1 MTRIQKTLAALAIGA
16 SALVAGAA
24 AQAQTAAQAQA
35 PAPAQAAQAAPAP
48 AQAAQT
54 APAAAPAAPMLTIR
68 QVYDKMEAAG
78 YRNIS
83 EIERSSKH
91 GYEVKAYDPQGQRVK
106 LRVDPQSGAVTRS
119 RFDD

>member
-1 MTRIQKTLAALAIGA
+1 MMTRVQKTLAALAIGGSVLA
-16 SALVAGAA
+16 AGA
-24 AQAQTAAQAQA
+24 
-35 PAPAQAAQAAPAP
+35 PAF
-48 AQAAQT
+48 AQT
-54 APAAAPAAPMLTIR
+54 APQPAPAATTPAAAPMLTIR

-106 LRVDPQSGAVTRS
+106 LRVDPQTGAVTRS

>member
-16 SALVAGAA
+16 SALVAG
-24 AQAQTAAQAQA
+24 TAVQAQA
-35 PAPAQAAQAAPAP
+35 ATPAPA
-48 AQAAQT
+48 
-54 APAAAPAAPMLTIR
+54 APAATTPAAPMLTIR

-83 EIERSSKH
+83 EIERSRKH

-106 LRVDPQSGAVTRS
+106 LYVDPQSGAVTRS

>member
-1 MTRIQKTLAALAIGA
+1 MTRIQKSLAALAIGA
-16 SALVAGAA
+16 SALVAGTAV
-24 AQAQTAAQAQA
+24 QAQTAT
-35 PAPAQAAQAAPAP
+35 PAPA
-48 AQAAQT
+48 
-54 APAAAPAAPMLTIR
+54 APAATTPAATAPAAPMLTIR

-83 EIERSSKH
+83 EIERSRKH

-106 LRVDPQSGAVTRS
+106 LYVDPQSGAVTRS

>member
-16 SALVAGAA
+16 SALVAGTAV
-24 AQAQTAAQAQA
+24 QAQTAT
-35 PAPAQAAQAAPAP
+35 PAPA
-48 AQAAQT
+48 
-54 APAAAPAAPMLTIR
+54 APAATTTPAAPMLTIR

-83 EIERSSKH
+83 EIERSRKH

-106 LRVDPQSGAVTRS
+106 LYVDPQSGAVTRS

>member
-1 MTRIQKTLAALAIGA
+1 MMTRVQKTLAALAIGGSVLA
-16 SALVAGAA
+16 AGA
-24 AQAQTAAQAQA
+24 
-35 PAPAQAAQAAPAP
+35 PAF
-48 AQAAQT
+48 AQT
-54 APAAAPAAPMLTIR
+54 APQPAPAATAPAAPMLTIR

-106 LRVDPQSGAVTRS
+106 LRVDPQTGAVTRS

>member
-1 MTRIQKTLAALAIGA
+1 MTRIQQTLAALAIGT
-16 SALVAGAA
+16 SALVAGA
-24 AQAQTAAQAQA
+24 
-35 PAPAQAAQAAPAP
+35 PAFAQAAAPA
-48 AQAAQT
+48 
-54 APAAAPAAPMLTIR
+54 APAAATAPATAPAPMLTIR

-106 LRVDPQSGAVTRS
+106 LYVDPQSGAVTRS

>member
-1 MTRIQKTLAALAIGA
+1 MTRIQKTLAVLAIGG
-16 SALVAGAA
+16 SALAAGA
-24 AQAQTAAQAQA
+24 
-35 PAPAQAAQAAPAP
+35 PAFAQAAPQPAP
-48 AQAAQT
+48 AT
-54 APAAAPAAPMLTIR
+54 AAAPAAQMLTIR

-83 EIERSSKH
+83 EIERSNKH

-106 LRVDPQSGAVTRS
+106 LSVDPQTGAVTRS

>member
-1 MTRIQKTLAALAIGA
+1 MTRIQKSLAALAIGA
-16 SALVAGAA
+16 SALVAGTAV
-24 AQAQTAAQAQA
+24 QAQTAT
-35 PAPAQAAQAAPAP
+35 PAPAAPA
-48 AQAAQT
+48 T
-54 APAAAPAAPMLTIR
+54 TTTSAAPMLTIR

-83 EIERSSKH
+83 EIERSRKH

-106 LRVDPQSGAVTRS
+106 LYVDPQSGAVTRS

>member
-16 SALVAGAA
+16 SSLVAGTAVH
-24 AQAQTAAQAQA
+24 AQ
-35 PAPAQAAQAAPAP
+35 
-48 AQAAQT
+48 
-54 APAAAPAAPMLTIR
+54 AAAPAAAAPAAVTPASPMLTIR

-106 LRVDPQSGAVTRS
+106 LYVDPQSGAVTRS

>member
-16 SALVAGAA
+16 SSLVAG
-24 AQAQTAAQAQA
+24 TAVH
-35 PAPAQAAQAAPAP
+35 AQAAAPA
-48 AQAAQT
+48 
-54 APAAAPAAPMLTIR
+54 APAAAANPAAPMLTIR

-106 LRVDPQSGAVTRS
+106 LYVDPQSGAVTRS

>member
-1 MTRIQKTLAALAIGA
+1 MTRIQKTLAALTIGA
-16 SALVAGAA
+16 SSLVAGTAVH
-24 AQAQTAAQAQA
+24 AQA
-35 PAPAQAAQAAPAP
+35 AAPAP
-48 AQAAQT
+48 ATAAVT
-54 APAAAPAAPMLTIR
+54 PASPMLTIR
-68 QVYDKMEAAG
+68 QVYDKMESAG

-106 LRVDPQSGAVTRS
+106 LYVDPQSGAVTRS

>member
-16 SALVAGAA
+16 SSLVAGTAVH
-24 AQAQTAAQAQA
+24 AQ
-35 PAPAQAAQAAPAP
+35 
-48 AQAAQT
+48 
-54 APAAAPAAPMLTIR
+54 AAAPAAAAPAAGSVTPASPMLTIR

-106 LRVDPQSGAVTRS
+106 LYVDPQSGAVTRS

>member
-16 SALVAGAA
+16 SSLVAG
-24 AQAQTAAQAQA
+24 TAVH
-35 PAPAQAAQAAPAP
+35 AQAAAPAAAAPAP
-48 AQAAQT
+48 A
-54 APAAAPAAPMLTIR
+54 PAAVTPASPMLTIR

-106 LRVDPQSGAVTRS
+106 LYVDPQSGAVTRS

>member
-16 SALVAGAA
+16 SALVAGTA
-24 AQAQTAAQAQA
+24 AQAQTA
-35 PAPAQAAQAAPAP
+35 APAQAAQAAPTP
-48 AQAAQT
+48 AAQT

-106 LRVDPQSGAVTRS
+106 LYVDPQSGAVTRS

>member
-16 SALVAGAA
+16 SSLVAG
-24 AQAQTAAQAQA
+24 TAAH
-35 PAPAQAAQAAPAP
+35 AQAAAPA
-48 AQAAQT
+48 AT
-54 APAAAPAAPMLTIR
+54 APAAAAAVNPASPMLTIR

-106 LRVDPQSGAVTRS
+106 LYVDPQSGAVTRS

>member
-16 SALVAGAA
+16 SALVAGTA
-24 AQAQTAAQAQA
+24 AQAQTAAPA
-35 PAPAQAAQAAPAP
+35 PAPAQAQAAP
-48 AQAAQT
+48 AAQT
-54 APAAAPAAPMLTIR
+54 APAAAPMLTIR

>member
-16 SALVAGAA
+16 SALAASAA
-24 AQAQTAAQAQA
+24 AQAQTAAQA
-35 PAPAQAAQAAPAP
+35 PAQAAPAAP
-48 AQAAQT
+48 AAQT
-54 APAAAPAAPMLTIR
+54 APAAAAPMLTIR

>member
-1 MTRIQKTLAALAIGA
+1 MTRIQKTLATLAIGG
-16 SALVAGAA
+16 SALAAGA
-24 AQAQTAAQAQA
+24 
-35 PAPAQAAQAAPAP
+35 PAFAQAAAP
-48 AQAAQT
+48 Q
-54 APAAAPAAPMLTIR
+54 APAAAAAPAPMLTIR

>member
-16 SALVAGAA
+16 SSLVAG
-24 AQAQTAAQAQA
+24 TAVH
-35 PAPAQAAQAAPAP
+35 AQAA
-48 AQAAQT
+48 
-54 APAAAPAAPMLTIR
+54 APAAAPAAAAANPAAPMLTIR

-106 LRVDPQSGAVTRS
+106 LYVDPQSGAVTRS

>member
-1 MTRIQKTLAALAIGA
+1 MTRIQNTLAALAIGA
-16 SALVAGAA
+16 SALVAG
-24 AQAQTAAQAQA
+24 TAAH
-35 PAPAQAAQAAPAP
+35 AQAAGPA
-48 AQAAQT
+48 T
-54 APAAAPAAPMLTIR
+54 TPAAVAPAAPMLTIR

-106 LRVDPQSGAVTRS
+106 LYVDPQSGAVTRS

>member
-16 SALVAGAA
+16 SSLVAGTAVH
-24 AQAQTAAQAQA
+24 AQ
-35 PAPAQAAQAAPAP
+35 
-48 AQAAQT
+48 
-54 APAAAPAAPMLTIR
+54 AAAPAANAPAAAVTPASPMLTIR

-106 LRVDPQSGAVTRS
+106 LYVDPQSGAVTRS

>member
-24 AQAQTAAQAQA
+24 TQAQTAAPAQT
-35 PAPAQAAQAAPAP
+35 PAPAQAAQAAPAQAAP
-48 AQAAQT
+48 AAQT
-54 APAAAPAAPMLTIR
+54 APAAAPMLTIR

>member
-1 MTRIQKTLAALAIGA
+1 MH
-16 SALVAGAA
+16 
-24 AQAQTAAQAQA
+24 AQAAT
-35 PAPAQAAQAAPAP
+35 PAPA
-48 AQAAQT
+48 
-54 APAAAPAAPMLTIR
+54 APAATTPAAPMLTIR

-83 EIERSSKH
+83 EIERSRKH

-106 LRVDPQSGAVTRS
+106 LYVDPQSGAVTRS

>member
-16 SALVAGAA
+16 SALVAGTAV
-24 AQAQTAAQAQA
+24 QAQTAA
-35 PAPAQAAQAAPAP
+35 PAPA
-48 AQAAQT
+48 
-54 APAAAPAAPMLTIR
+54 APAATTPAAPMLTIR

-83 EIERSSKH
+83 EIERSRKH

-106 LRVDPQSGAVTRS
+106 LYVDPQSGAVTRS

>member
-1 MTRIQKTLAALAIGA
+1 MTRIQKTLAALAIGT
-16 SALVAGAA
+16 SALVAGA
-24 AQAQTAAQAQA
+24 
-35 PAPAQAAQAAPAP
+35 PAFAQAAPQAP
-48 AQAAQT
+48 AASAT
-54 APAAAPAAPMLTIR
+54 APAAAAPMLTIR

>member
-16 SALVAGAA
+16 SSLVAGTAVH
-24 AQAQTAAQAQA
+24 AQ
-35 PAPAQAAQAAPAP
+35 
-48 AQAAQT
+48 
-54 APAAAPAAPMLTIR
+54 AAAPATAAPAAVNPASPMLTIR

-106 LRVDPQSGAVTRS
+106 LYVDPQSGAVTRS

>member
-16 SALVAGAA
+16 SALAAGAA
-24 AQAQTAAQAQA
+24 AQAQTAA
-35 PAPAQAAQAAPAP
+35 PAQA

-54 APAAAPAAPMLTIR
+54 APAAAPMLTIR

>member
-1 MTRIQKTLAALAIGA
+1 MTRIQKSLAALAIGA
-16 SALVAGAA
+16 SALVAGTAV
-24 AQAQTAAQAQA
+24 QAQTAT
-35 PAPAQAAQAAPAP
+35 PAPAAPA
-48 AQAAQT
+48 AT
-54 APAAAPAAPMLTIR
+54 APAATASAAPMLTIR

-83 EIERSSKH
+83 EIERSRKH

-106 LRVDPQSGAVTRS
+106 LYVDPQSGAVTRS

>member
-16 SALVAGAA
+16 SALVAGTA
-24 AQAQTAAQAQA
+24 AQAQTAAPA
-35 PAPAQAAQAAPAP
+35 PAPAAQAAQAAPAQAAP
-48 AQAAQT
+48 AAQT
-54 APAAAPAAPMLTIR
+54 APAAAPMLTIR

>member
-1 MTRIQKTLAALAIGA
+1 
-16 SALVAGAA
+16 
-24 AQAQTAAQAQA
+24 
-35 PAPAQAAQAAPAP
+35 
-48 AQAAQT
+48 
-54 APAAAPAAPMLTIR
+54 
-68 QVYDKMEAAG
+68 MEAAG

-106 LRVDPQSGAVTRS
+106 LYVDPQSGAVTRS

>member
-1 MTRIQKTLAALAIGA
+1 MMRIQKSLAALAIGA
-16 SALVAGAA
+16 SALVAGTAV
-24 AQAQTAAQAQA
+24 QAQTAT
-35 PAPAQAAQAAPAP
+35 PAPAAPAT
-48 AQAAQT
+48 T
-54 APAAAPAAPMLTIR
+54 APAATAAPMLTIR

-83 EIERSSKH
+83 EIERSRKH

-106 LRVDPQSGAVTRS
+106 LYVDPQSGAVTRS

>member
-1 MTRIQKTLAALAIGA
+1 MTRIQKTLAAMAIGA
-16 SALVAGAA
+16 SALVAG
-24 AQAQTAAQAQA
+24 TAAH
-35 PAPAQAAQAAPAP
+35 AQAAAPAAPA
-48 AQAAQT
+48 AT
-54 APAAAPAAPMLTIR
+54 SPAAPMLTIR

-106 LRVDPQSGAVTRS
+106 LHVDPQSGAVTRS

>member
-1 MTRIQKTLAALAIGA
+1 MTRIQKSLAALAIGA
-16 SALVAGAA
+16 SALVAGTAV
-24 AQAQTAAQAQA
+24 QAQTST
-35 PAPAQAAQAAPAP
+35 PAPA
-48 AQAAQT
+48 
-54 APAAAPAAPMLTIR
+54 APAATAPAAPMLTIR

-83 EIERSSKH
+83 EIERSRKH

-106 LRVDPQSGAVTRS
+106 LYVDPQSGAVTRS

>member
-1 MTRIQKTLAALAIGA
+1 MTRIQKSLAALAIGA
-16 SALVAGAA
+16 SALVAGTAV
-24 AQAQTAAQAQA
+24 QAQTAT
-35 PAPAQAAQAAPAP
+35 PAPA
-48 AQAAQT
+48 
-54 APAAAPAAPMLTIR
+54 APAATTPAAPMLTIR

-83 EIERSSKH
+83 EIERSRKH

-106 LRVDPQSGAVTRS
+106 LYVDPQSGAVTRS

>member
-16 SALVAGAA
+16 SALAAGAA
-24 AQAQTAAQAQA
+24 AQAQT
-35 PAPAQAAQAAPAP
+35 AAPAP

-54 APAAAPAAPMLTIR
+54 APAAAAPMLTIR

>member
-16 SALVAGAA
+16 SALVAGTAV
-24 AQAQTAAQAQA
+24 QAQTAT
-35 PAPAQAAQAAPAP
+35 PAPA
-48 AQAAQT
+48 
-54 APAAAPAAPMLTIR
+54 APAATAPAAPMLTIR

-83 EIERSSKH
+83 EIERSRKH

-106 LRVDPQSGAVTRS
+106 LYVDPQSGAVTRS

>member
-24 AQAQTAAQAQA
+24 AQAQTAAPAQT
-35 PAPAQAAQAAPAP
+35 PAPAQAAQAAPAQAAP
-48 AQAAQT
+48 AAQT
-54 APAAAPAAPMLTIR
+54 APAAAPMLTIR

>member
-16 SALVAGAA
+16 SALVAGTA
-24 AQAQTAAQAQA
+24 AQAQT
-35 PAPAQAAQAAPAP
+35 AAPAP
-48 AQAAQT
+48 AQAAQ
-54 APAAAPAAPMLTIR
+54 AAPAAPMLTIR